1 MRSRRGIYFS
11 VCGAS
16 LVSVLAV
23 FLFFAAL
30 SNVQAQLAV
39 SMTLSHTG
47 YLLYEDVD
55 AKVYFRNLSGRPLVF
70 GENEKLRGTLSFS
83 IIGPDGKKR
92 KLLNKKLARNLLTG
106 IVLNAGATESV
117 IAPISRMYDLTKPG
131 GYSIYAVITHPL
143 LDSAYKSPETAFS
156 VFNGVRVW
164 QRVLGVPDVLNE
176 KKGEVV
182 KSRLA
187 KILSFY
193 DGRRRLFAL
202 MIEDKDLVYG
212 VHRLVQDV
220 EGGLPVCMVDGLSRI
235 HIFAQTGAKIFAYYI
250 YNINGKL
257 EKREIYRKSEGVNPR
272 MIRDPN
278 QGVIRIVG
286 GEMAVEGK
294 DYRDEKKVDP
304 FFKDDLGGKRN

>member
-1 MRSRRGIYFS
+1 MRSRCGI
-11 VCGAS
+11 CCS
-16 LVSVLAV
+16 LFGVALVLC
-23 FLFFAAL
+23 LLFAAF
-30 SNVQAQLAV
+30 SNARAQLAV
-39 SMTLSHTG
+39 SITLSRSG

-70 GENEKLRGTLSFS
+70 GENDKLRGTLSFS
-83 IIGPDGKKR
+83 VIGPDGKKR
-92 KLLNKKLARNLLTG
+92 ELLDKKLARNLLTG

-117 IAPISRMYDLTKPG
+117 IAPVSRMYDLSKPG
-131 GYSIYAVITHPL
+131 NYSIYAIITHPL
-143 LDSAYKSPETAFS
+143 LDSAYKSAETGFS
-156 VFNGVRVW
+156 VFNGIVAW
-164 QRVLGVPDVLNE
+164 QRLLGVPDVLNE
-176 KKGEVV
+176 KKGEKVE
-182 KSRLA
+182 SRLA

-193 DGRRRLFAL
+193 DGKRKLFAL
-202 MIEDKDLVYG
+202 MIEDDDFVYC

-220 EGGLPVCMVDGLSRI
+220 EGGLPLCMVDGLSRI

-250 YNINGKL
+250 YNVNGKL

-294 DYRDEKKVDP
+294 DYRDEKNVDP